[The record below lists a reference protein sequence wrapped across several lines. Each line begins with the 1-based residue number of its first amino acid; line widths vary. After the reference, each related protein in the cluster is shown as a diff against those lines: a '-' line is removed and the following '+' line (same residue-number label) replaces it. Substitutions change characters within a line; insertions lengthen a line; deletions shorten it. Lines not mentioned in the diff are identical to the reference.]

1 MVVQKNRP
9 LPPVPGDRSNNPQ
22 HPLTSLA
29 LRPSRC
35 CKVVHAKVSPR
46 RENVMLTHCET
57 LDFKVAQGSQSNM
70 ELKVNLLYP
79 DTPAAIIC
87 HTFPRLPAGWRKLPF
102 SQPAYSDMRTNA
114 ICADYGIHVGDVR
127 DYLEQNPSFFA
138 WRKVLRR
145 AVDSPHR
152 HPTLI
157 LGVRAFVPGSF
168 YEWHVALVVVMPI
181 TGQRNPF
188 AKELAWATLDGK
200 WPLVGNA
207 DQVACDGCAARALAW
222 AGGHDPY
229 IELMA
234 RRAFV
239 FNPYTTWARG
249 GCGHIPHAFHCKSMR
264 TIARL
269 IMARAS

>member
-1 MVVQKNRP
+1 
-9 LPPVPGDRSNNPQ
+9 
-22 HPLTSLA
+22 
-29 LRPSRC
+29 
-35 CKVVHAKVSPR
+35 
-46 RENVMLTHCET
+46 MLTHCET